1 MTIEE
6 AIRRLENISSH
17 AVHTIEEESFIMSL
31 DDGIA
36 IKMAI
41 KSFET
46 LRDITVLFDQWTS
59 GELNDGQYHFQMQNL
74 ILFGKKLAEVENEST
89 DNG

>member
-1 MTIEE
+1 MLSIEE
-6 AIRRLENISSH
+6 AINNLKRGKCIPYKHETLTL
-17 AVHTIEEESFIMSL
+17 V
-31 DDGIA
+31 
-36 IKMAI
+36 I
-41 KSFET
+41 KSLET

-74 ILFGKKLAEVENEST
+74 ILFGKKLAEVQNEST

>member
-1 MTIEE
+1 MTNQEAYEE
-6 AIRRLENISSH
+6 LCKKATAYDKLRK
-17 AVHTIEEESFIMSL
+17 A
-31 DDGIA
+31 
-36 IKMAI
+36 
-41 KSFET
+41 

-74 ILFGKKLAEVENEST
+74 ILFGKKLAEVQNEST

>member
-6 AIRRLENISSH
+6 AIIELKKHISL
-17 AVHTIEEESFIMSL
+17 ANTDANEAL
-31 DDGIA
+31 N
-36 IKMAI
+36 MAI
-41 KSFET
+41 KSLEA

-74 ILFGKKLAEVENEST
+74 ILFGKTLAEVSD
-89 DNG
+89 DNN